1 MARLHNLVTLSSL
14 LSAECFK
21 AKVKAAER
29 CCFARKPKVAV
40 KKAAAAVAAMASKST
55 IGTRTSAG
63 TAGSGKKDFQAY
75 LLEKDKK
82 LLNER
87 IRTMKPVRAQR

>member
-1 MARLHNLVTLSSL
+1 M
-14 LSAECFK
+14 
-21 AKVKAAER
+21 
-29 CCFARKPKVAV
+29 

-55 IGTRTSAG
+55 IGTRTSGG

-87 IRTMKPVRAQR
+87 IRTMKPVRGAPTPVPSENRRFREAMSKRALGG

>member
-1 MARLHNLVTLSSL
+1 M
-14 LSAECFK
+14 
-21 AKVKAAER
+21 
-29 CCFARKPKVAV
+29 
-40 KKAAAAVAAMASKST
+40 AAMASKST
-55 IGTRTSAG
+55 IGTRTSGG

-87 IRTMKPVRAQR
+87 IRTMKPVRAPTPVPSENRRFREAMSKRALGA